1 MPQNLKSRYLYHK
14 SRKYVVVSPQ
24 STYYFLTSSFKKF
37 TSVPFATP
45 CPPKRA
51 DENTK
56 NIMKEQLDKTKIT
69 ECISR
74 KVLKIVRN
82 V

>member
-1 MPQNLKSRYLYHK
+1 M
-14 SRKYVVVSPQ
+14 
-24 STYYFLTSSFKKF
+24 KF

>member
-14 SRKYVVVSPQ
+14 SRKYVVVSPE
-24 STYYFLTSSFKKF
+24 STCYFLTSSFMKF

>member
-1 MPQNLKSRYLYHK
+1 M
-14 SRKYVVVSPQ
+14 
-24 STYYFLTSSFKKF
+24 KF

-56 NIMKEQLDKTKIT
+56 NIMKQQLDKTKIT
-69 ECISR
+69 DVFHE
-74 KVLKIVRN
+74 KY
-82 V
+82 

>member
-24 STYYFLTSSFKKF
+24 STYYFLTSSFMKF
-37 TSVPFATP
+37 TSVLFATP